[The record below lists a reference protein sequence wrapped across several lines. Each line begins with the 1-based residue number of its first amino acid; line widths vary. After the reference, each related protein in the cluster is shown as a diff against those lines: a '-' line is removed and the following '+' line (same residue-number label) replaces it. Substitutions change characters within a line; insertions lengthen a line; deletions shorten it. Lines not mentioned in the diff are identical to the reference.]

1 MHFFLYTLLII
12 IVVTGW
18 PLRCL
23 LLNTNRAA
31 LAGEMSGSLGS
42 PGPGLELDTVTVE
55 AVPQKKG
62 IILRHVEYTV
72 KYSTQYSAV
81 QHSTVHYS
89 AVHRQVGPLPLRGDQ
104 EILQALADLLLYRC
118 WVLWPSLGT
127 MKTLR
132 NYFDTSTSNGN
143 VTSGSRTAWCRGCPR
158 PS

>member
-1 MHFFLYTLLII
+1 MII

-42 PGPGLELDTVTVE
+42 PGPDLELDTVTVE

-81 QHSTVHYS
+81 QHSTVQCSTPSGRITS
-89 AVHRQVGPLPLRGDQ
+89 A
-104 EILQALADLLLYRC
+104 
-118 WVLWPSLGT
+118 
-127 MKTLR
+127 
-132 NYFDTSTSNGN
+132 
-143 VTSGSRTAWCRGCPR
+143 PR
-158 PS
+158 

>member
-1 MHFFLYTLLII
+1 
-12 IVVTGW
+12 
-18 PLRCL
+18 
-23 LLNTNRAA
+23 
-31 LAGEMSGSLGS
+31 MSGSLGS

-81 QHSTVHYS
+81 QHKCSTLQYTVRSDHFRSEVTRRYS
-89 AVHRQVGPLPLRGDQ
+89 DF
-104 EILQALADLLLYRC
+104 QALADLLLYRC

>member
-1 MHFFLYTLLII
+1 MVFIKQSFCMTLKRPPSSLPSPKTNAFSLYNLLII
-12 IVVTGW
+12 IVVTGTGW

-81 QHSTVHYS
+81 
-89 AVHRQVGPLPLRGDQ
+89 HRQVGSLPLRGDQ
-104 EILQALADLLLYRC
+104 AILRLPGAGRPPALQVLGVLAFFGNYENFAKLL
-118 WVLWPSLGT
+118 
-127 MKTLR
+127 
-132 NYFDTSTSNGN
+132 
-143 VTSGSRTAWCRGCPR
+143 
-158 PS
+158 

>member
-1 MHFFLYTLLII
+1 MTLKRPPSSLPSPKTNAFSLYNLLII
-12 IVVTGW
+12 IVVTGTGW
-18 PLRCL
+18 PLSCL

-81 QHSTVHYS
+81 QHRTVQCSTPSGRITS
-89 AVHRQVGPLPLRGDQ
+89 A
-104 EILQALADLLLYRC
+104 
-118 WVLWPSLGT
+118 
-127 MKTLR
+127 
-132 NYFDTSTSNGN
+132 
-143 VTSGSRTAWCRGCPR
+143 PR
-158 PS
+158 

>member
-1 MHFFLYTLLII
+1 MVFIKQSFCMTLKRPPSSLPSPKTNAFFLYNLLII

-18 PLRCL
+18 PLPLSCL

-81 QHSTVHYS
+81 QHRTVQCSTPSGRTTS
-89 AVHRQVGPLPLRGDQ
+89 A
-104 EILQALADLLLYRC
+104 
-118 WVLWPSLGT
+118 
-127 MKTLR
+127 
-132 NYFDTSTSNGN
+132 
-143 VTSGSRTAWCRGCPR
+143 PR
-158 PS
+158 